1 MADVAQGQAAQ
12 QGVAQGVDGHVPVRM
27 GDAADGTVYPDA
39 SQPQRQSLRQGMD
52 VISVTDFDFF
62 HTSNITLF

>member
-1 MADVAQGQAAQ
+1 
-12 QGVAQGVDGHVPVRM
+12 M

-62 HTSNITLF
+62 HTSKINNTFEYVIFYLFLCR